1 MKKLLVVSCTQVR
14 ENNKKALK
22 IYQSL
27 EPMKAEVKLK
37 IHFENTTGLPE
48 VYNQYITPQTLA
60 KHDVVLFAHDDLYVD
75 DFKLRGKLQAAVK
88 AFDIIGLA
96 GCLNP
101 TIKKPALWH
110 LMSNSQDWRGYVAHP
125 AGNSP
130 SQIAMTSF
138 GVTPARVAIVDGL
151 FIAVNLAS
159 AIKADWKFNDSFTFH
174 HYDIASCLDAN
185 KKHLK
190 VGVAPI
196 NVIHNSPGLTN
207 YEDQLYQ
214 QSEQKFLDS
223 YGS

>member
-75 DFKLRGKLQAAVK
+75 DFKLRGKLLSAMD
-88 AFDIIGLA
+88 AFDIVGLA
-96 GCLNP
+96 GCLQP
-101 TIKKPALWH
+101 AIKKPALWH
-110 LMSNSQDWRGYVAHP
+110 LMSSRENWRGYVAHP
-125 AGNSP
+125 LQDASNR
-130 SQIAMTSF
+130 IAMTSF
-138 GVTPARVAIVDGL
+138 GPTPSRVAIIDGL
-151 FIAVNLAS
+151 FIAVNLSRALE
-159 AIKADWKFNDSFTFH
+159 ANWKFNTDYNFH

-185 KKHLK
+185 EKHLK

-196 NVIHNSPGLTN
+196 NTIHNSPGLTN
-207 YEDQLYQ
+207 YDDESYQ